1 MAASPTGCR
10 KGRPIGR
17 LAGIAGQPAGGIPAP
32 PVGGAPARGAGFC
45 GRRWASL
52 AFRPLAVS
60 GGGSGACVC
69 RHGMVPPAGGMRR
82 RLNSGGGL
90 AFRRVEWCRL
100 VWCRRNGAGY
110 CRHGVWC
117 RLLPARCVVPAI
129 AGTVYGACDRRHGS
143 GGGGAWQGPVGA
155 LQRTPGGV
163 LVSGRP
169 GASCFPALLWQ
180 SRAASGPAMAGPDCF
195 REREAGRGDGAG
207 ELGLLGRRRGTAGT
221 EGRLVREDGWR
232 RGTVGT
238 GE

>member
-1 MAASPTGCR
+1 MPGLGRAGPRPATA
-10 KGRPIGR
+10 GRPVVRRNSAGR
-17 LAGIAGQPAGGIPAP
+17 HAGRGGRWTAGRTRPPPGLRRRHATAADRRHACTPGRWPRRVMVPAGTVPPMDGTISCRRWLAGMVLPIGSTCRPACDRRPAGT
-32 PVGGAPARGAGFC
+32 
-45 GRRWASL
+45 
-52 AFRPLAVS
+52 
-60 GGGSGACVC
+60 
-69 RHGMVPPAGGMRR
+69 VPPIGGT
-82 RLNSGGGL
+82 
-90 AFRRVEWCRL
+90 A
-100 VWCRRNGAGY
+100 
-110 CRHGVWC
+110 WC
-117 RLLPARCVVPAI
+117 RLLAARYTEA
-129 AGTVYGACDRRHGS
+129 RL
-143 GGGGAWQGPVGA
+143 GGGAAGPCGA